1 MTTKMKAT
9 KLALM
14 FALVMGF
21 MSTASAQKHAPADYF
36 RIGLKGGVNL
46 SSVKVASLS
55 ANLENKTGYQLGAF
69 ARIGRT
75 IFIQPEVYFAAKE
88 VNVDVLNSLTTNQG
102 VVGFSQ
108 KSLDVPVLL
117 GIKLGPLRV
126 LAGPVATYAISAST
140 NPDAAVKSYFSGTT
154 QDVINRSS
162 FSYQAGVGIDILNLS
177 LDLRYEGAMSELKNT
192 IAVPSGFNYSQKPS
206 YFQATL
212 GFRIL

>member
-1 MTTKMKAT
+1 MKAL
-9 KLALM
+9 KSLM
-14 FALVMGF
+14 TMTLLVGIL
-21 MSTASAQKHAPADYF
+21 SVATAQKHSRADYF
-36 RIGLKGGVNL
+36 RIGIKGGVNL

-75 IFIQPEVYFAAKE
+75 VFFQPEVYFAAKE

-108 KSLDVPVLL
+108 KSLDVPLLL
-117 GIKLGPLRV
+117 GVKLGPLRV
-126 LAGPVATYAISAST
+126 MAGPVATYAISAST

-154 QDVINRSS
+154 QEIINRSS
-162 FSYQAGVGIDILNLS
+162 FSYQAGVGFDILNLS

-192 IAVPSGFNYSQKPS
+192 VAVPNGFNYSQKPS
-206 YFQATL
+206 YYQATI

>member
-1 MTTKMKAT
+1 MKAL
-9 KLALM
+9 KSLM
-14 FALVMGF
+14 TMTLLVGIL
-21 MSTASAQKHAPADYF
+21 SVATAQKHSRADYF
-36 RIGLKGGVNL
+36 RVGIKGGVNL
-46 SSVKVASLS
+46 SSVKVASVS
-55 ANLENKTGYQLGAF
+55 ANLENKTGYQVGAF

-75 IFIQPEVYFAAKE
+75 IFIQPEVYFSAKE

-117 GIKLGPLRV
+117 GIKLGPIRV

-140 NPDAAVKSYFSGTT
+140 NPDAAVKSYFSGSS
-154 QDVINRSS
+154 QDVINRSN
-162 FSYQAGVGIDILNLS
+162 FSYQAGVGVDILNLS

>member
-1 MTTKMKAT
+1 MKAFN
-9 KLALM
+9 LR
-14 FALVMGF
+14 LVVVLLVGIA
-21 MSTASAQKHAPADYF
+21 ASATAQKRARADYF

-55 ANLENKTGYQLGAF
+55 NNLENKTGYQLGAF

-75 IFIQPEVYFAAKE
+75 VFIQPEMYFTAKE

-108 KSLDVPVLL
+108 KSLDVPILVGL
-117 GIKLGPLRV
+117 KLGPIRV

-140 NPDAAVKSYFSGTT
+140 SPDAAVKSYFSGTS
-154 QDVINRSS
+154 QEIINRSN
-162 FSYQAGVGIDILNLS
+162 FSYQAGLGFDILNLS
-177 LDLRYEGAMSELKNT
+177 LDLRYEGAMSELNNT
-192 IAVPSGFNYSQKPS
+192 LAVPSGFNYSQKPS
-206 YFQATL
+206 YYQATI

>member
-1 MTTKMKAT
+1 MKAFN
-9 KLALM
+9 LRMVVVL
-14 FALVMGF
+14 LVGIAA
-21 MSTASAQKHAPADYF
+21 SASAQKHSRADYF

-55 ANLENKTGYQLGAF
+55 NNLENKTGYQLGAF

-75 IFIQPEVYFAAKE
+75 VFIQPEMYFTAKE

-108 KSLDVPVLL
+108 KSLDIPILVGL
-117 GIKLGPLRV
+117 KLGPIRV
-126 LAGPVATYAISAST
+126 LAGPVASYALSAST
-140 NPDAAVKSYFSGTT
+140 SPDAAVKSYFSGTS
-154 QDVINRSS
+154 QEIINRSN
-162 FSYQAGVGIDILNLS
+162 FSYQAGLGFDILNLS

-192 IAVPSGFNYSQKPS
+192 LAVPSGFNYSQKPS
-206 YFQATL
+206 YYQATI

>member
-1 MTTKMKAT
+1 MKAI

-14 FALVMGF
+14 LALVMGIF
-21 MSTASAQKHAPADYF
+21 SVANAQKHAPADYF
-36 RIGLKGGVNL
+36 RIGIKGGVNL

-55 ANLENKTGYQLGAF
+55 TNLENKTGYQVGAY
-69 ARIGRT
+69 ARIGRMVY
-75 IFIQPEVYFAAKE
+75 FQPEVLFSAKE
-88 VNVDVLNSLTTNQG
+88 VNVDVLNSLTTTQG

-108 KSLDVPVLL
+108 KTLDIPMLL
-117 GIKLGPLRV
+117 GVKLGPLRV
-126 LAGPVATYAISAST
+126 MAGPVASYAISAETS
-140 NPDAAVKSYFSGTT
+140 PDLAIQYYFRGTS
-154 QDVINRSS
+154 QDIINRSS
-162 FSYQAGVGIDILNLS
+162 FSYQAGVGVDILNLS